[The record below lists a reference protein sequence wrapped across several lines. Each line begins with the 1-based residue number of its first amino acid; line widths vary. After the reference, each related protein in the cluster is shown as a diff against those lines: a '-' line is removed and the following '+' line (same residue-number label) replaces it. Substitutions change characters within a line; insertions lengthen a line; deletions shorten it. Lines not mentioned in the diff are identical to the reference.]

1 MLPHFH
7 RSLRI
12 WACKENLYK
21 HFLVS
26 QRSPNTITHE
36 DMLGT
41 TKINL
46 IYHLHM
52 NFIYCCGIKVQKKNV
67 FLQTLFIN
75 WEWNGSE
82 RDTKNSKQLN
92 REDRILIMWGT
103 MLLTPLSGVFIS
115 TAWVCT
121 SHTNKN
127 TPKFCWEEW
136 GHLYKGLVQKKP
148 MYYSQLFKG
157 YPVPRVF
164 HQFWQ
169 QKSGSSILE
178 DWGTPSEPQMLTL
191 ERNPL
196 LF

>member
-1 MLPHFH
+1 M
-7 RSLRI
+7 
-12 WACKENLYK
+12 
-21 HFLVS
+21 S

-46 IYHLHM
+46 ICHLHM
-52 NFIYCCGIKVQKKNV
+52 NFIYCCGIKVQKKKV

-92 REDRILIMWGT
+92 RGDRTLIMWGT

-127 TPKFCWEEW
+127 IPKLCWEEW
-136 GHLYKGLVQKKP
+136 GHLYKGLVQRKP
-148 MYYSQLFKG
+148 MCCSQLFKG